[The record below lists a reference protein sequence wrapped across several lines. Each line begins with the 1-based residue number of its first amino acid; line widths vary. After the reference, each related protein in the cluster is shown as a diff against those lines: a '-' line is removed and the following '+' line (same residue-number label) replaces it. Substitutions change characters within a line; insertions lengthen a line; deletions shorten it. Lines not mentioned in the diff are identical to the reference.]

1 MDRNNTMQTFL
12 IFALFA
18 LLLGIIVY
26 GLSEHEL
33 TAAEVFTPIM
43 QQIVTITS
51 YFFGAKAGATIPSQ
65 GSEDLEAKLAA
76 LDIKFE
82 KVLASMETIEKNK
95 SG

>member
-1 MDRNNTMQTFL
+1 MDRNNTMQTIL
-12 IFALFA
+12 IFSLFA
-18 LLLGIIVY
+18 LLLGVVVY
-26 GLSEHEL
+26 GLNEKQL

-65 GSEDLEAKLAA
+65 GSSDLDAKLAA

-82 KVLASMETIEKNK
+82 KVLASMDAIEKNK
-95 SG
+95 SE